1 MFMCLLHHPNIIQET
16 MARYFHLDKGTI
28 ARTVKKME
36 DAGYVYKY
44 VDPDN
49 RRAFRLTLTDKGYQV
64 APEIIAID
72 KNWEEAIC
80 TSLTEKEQ
88 INLHSLL
95 RKVAE
100 SSIYTITNLEE

>member
-1 MFMCLLHHPNIIQET
+1 

-49 RRAFRLTLTDKGYQV
+49 RRAFRLTLTEKGYQV
-64 APEIIAID
+64 APEIITID
-72 KNWEEAIC
+72 QDWKQAVCI
-80 TSLTEKEQ
+80 SLTEKEQ
-88 INLHSLL
+88 ETLHTLL
-95 RKVAE
+95 RKIAE
-100 SSIYTITNLEE
+100 SSIITITSLEG